1 MIVKEY
7 GQYGN
12 KQIRKTFS
20 YIRRIIAGYNKES
33 LSSMSYIRMRM
44 DIDDMAKALG
54 LSLCKTCGTYC
65 LSREVCINEE
75 L

>member
-12 KQIRKTFS
+12 KGIRKTFS
-20 YIRRIIAGYNKES
+20 YIRRIISGYNKES
-33 LSSMSYIRMRM
+33 LNAIQTIM

-65 LSREVCINEE
+65 LSREVCNNEE
-75 L
+75 F

>member
-33 LSSMSYIRMRM
+33 LSSMSSVRRRM
-44 DIDDMAKALG
+44 DIDNMAKALG
-54 LSLCKTCGTYC
+54 LSLCKICGTYC
-65 LSREVCINEE
+65 LSREVCNNEE
-75 L
+75 I